1 MESFE
6 QLLAEST
13 RIHGHICA
21 GQVIGVRMAMEG
33 LGRIGI
39 EETEGCITALFLGN
53 DPIPED
59 RKLTRIAQWLSDRH
73 LRWL

>member
-21 GQVIGVRMAMEG
+21 GQVIGVRMSMAALERIFAAPH
-33 LGRIGI
+33 GR
-39 EETEGCITALFLGN
+39 
-53 DPIPED
+53 
-59 RKLTRIAQWLSDRH
+59 
-73 LRWL
+73 